1 MGLLVT
7 LYLISSNVYSSVSA
21 PKKRGFSYME
31 VWIMGSQGTI
41 LLAIIEYGFILM
53 WKKFENKASS
63 EVSPIVDKDEEKMWK
78 NLSLNEKIKRVDII
92 SIIVSGMFFL
102 LFNIIYWIHTSM
114 IWKYSILLKIH
125 VDCWIIRFTWG
136 FLMWNI
142 IFYHYL
148 KMIAII
154 KLAVIQLKK
163 IASCNKKNQK

>member
-21 PKKRGFSYME
+21 PKKRGFSYIE

-53 WKKFENKASS
+53 WKKFEKKASS
-63 EVSPIVDKDEEKMWK
+63 EVCPIVDKDEEKTWN

-92 SIIVSGMFFL
+92 SIIISGMFFL

-114 IWKYSILLKIH
+114 I
-125 VDCWIIRFTWG
+125 
-136 FLMWNI
+136 
-142 IFYHYL
+142 
-148 KMIAII
+148 
-154 KLAVIQLKK
+154 
-163 IASCNKKNQK
+163 

>member
-21 PKKRGFSYME
+21 PKKRGFSYIE

-53 WKKFENKASS
+53 WKKFEKKASS
-63 EVSPIVDKDEEKMWK
+63 EVTPIVDKDEEKTWN

-92 SIIVSGMFFL
+92 SIIISGMFFL

-114 IWKYSILLKIH
+114 I
-125 VDCWIIRFTWG
+125 
-136 FLMWNI
+136 
-142 IFYHYL
+142 
-148 KMIAII
+148 
-154 KLAVIQLKK
+154 
-163 IASCNKKNQK
+163 